1 MNLDL
6 SDEEGKA
13 LAAELDAIVR
23 NDRYPLSP
31 RIQLLKAIL
40 GQLRPEPVR
49 EPLPE
54 PKRYAP
60 PRATAARRRRT
71 SLALKSQP
79 GPLMTESNHD
89 AALMNSPLRRRG
101 S

>member
-13 LAAELDAIVR
+13 LADELEDIVR
-23 NDRYPLSP
+23 NDRYPPSP

-60 PRATAARRRRT
+60 PHAATARRRR
-71 SLALKSQP
+71 A
-79 GPLMTESNHD
+79 G
-89 AALMNSPLRRRG
+89 R
-101 S
+101 

>member
-13 LAAELDAIVR
+13 LACELDAIVR
-23 NDRYPLSP
+23 NNRYPLSP

-40 GQLRPEPVR
+40 EPVR

-60 PRATAARRRRT
+60 PHATAARRRRV
-71 SLALKSQP
+71 
-79 GPLMTESNHD
+79 G
-89 AALMNSPLRRRG
+89 R
-101 S
+101 

>member
-1 MNLDL
+1 MNADL
-6 SDEEGKA
+6 SDEEAKA
-13 LAAELDAIVR
+13 LADELDAIVL

-40 GQLRPEPVR
+40 GKLRPEPVR

-60 PRATAARRRRT
+60 PHATAARRRR
-71 SLALKSQP
+71 A
-79 GPLMTESNHD
+79 G
-89 AALMNSPLRRRG
+89 R
-101 S
+101 